1 MATSDPDSQ
10 CGQSEALSWLNGQ
23 LQTNFRQLDQ
33 LSSGACYCQLM
44 DWLYPGSIN
53 MKSVKFQARTK
64 AEFLQNYTILQAAFQ
79 KNNITKPVPTEELI
93 KGKSSFQFLKWF
105 KTFFQANHK
114 EKEYDPVAARN
125 GQDMLVET
133 PQRRIPSPS
142 VSNKLA
148 SDDEGTEDEEGAT
161 HSRRHIVYRQEWE
174 KTYSWLRPSLMGE
187 TYAYCNLC
195 KANLSIVN
203 AGTFGLKQHQKTRR
217 HRGQVQATTGDG
229 GFACSQILKRFV
241 QVHCLG
247 RASDGG
253 EEVSG
258 ETARLVLGPQYPGD
272 ITSACKHTPYC
283 VYIYGRVRLGG
294 GDPVCVVLVGYFD
307 ERAAKHRIR
316 LLDVLHTGSDVVGD
330 LMDTLG
336 RFDLPGHNVA
346 AFYTD
351 GMDDHSEDIAEE
363 MKKLNRNVV
372 ALGGLYSL
380 ADAACRAAVTGHC
393 SVVPGLISEIY
404 AHYSSCS
411 SHNDSL
417 KALFSGVRGL
427 DSGVGGRLE
436 DLCVL
441 VTRVCE
447 MWTELASYFDS
458 CGTSAAQICAQM
470 RTPQVRATFMFLNVA
485 LEQLRSFQRR
495 LQSRDGTA
503 RADLVQIL
511 REASGLLRSYASSFL
526 SPQAVVRFLKGRDPA
541 VLKNTKFHLPWTEL
555 SLCGSGLE
563 DFLMEQEAEM
573 ADVLEDFQGMCLSF
587 HATLTASVLEGLP
600 LSDGALRSMSQ
611 LLDPQG
617 RLKVTS
623 KAVAD
628 LAAQLGLTSDTKES
642 SEFTDEFLEYQL
654 AEEGEGEEDGVPHGN
669 EQHGK
674 QPALEEHWSTVLK
687 TTKPTSIFRKLI
699 LSLLALPCPPLE
711 ADKVFAQ
718 AVENGGGAHLKK
730 TTLET
735 DLDETK
741 EVDVANNSSISS
753 ECGVESPVTNGSN
766 KESFNRPLTMK
777 KSTLET
783 DLDETKEMDIA
794 NNSSIISECD
804 VASPVSN
811 GSRNE
816 SFLKALKM
824 NNYSAVLKPCAVHLQ
839 RVTNVK
845 EGETVLVKDVVGT
858 SSGLEL
864 SETDS
869 PLSSKS
875 AKKMY
880 QDGRGFMKGE
890 LVWGKVKSFSWWP
903 GLVVEWKGR
912 FSATAMRRVEWF
924 GDGMFSVICTD
935 ALSPFA
941 AFAKCFCQNS
951 FASLPAY
958 KNAIYEVL
966 ELAVERAAKT
976 FDSKP
981 ENRSEELKV
990 MLEWAM
996 GGFLPTG
1003 PDGFFPRSDD
1013 EGNCKESSDSSMSDY
1028 LPPAKRKYAR
1038 NRQQVNQTL
1047 SREQMVQEI
1056 RSRGEDI
1063 EDFCLSCG
1071 SRNAVVLHP
1080 LFKGSLCQKCRENFS
1095 ETLYRYDE
1103 DGYQSYCTVCCAGR
1117 EVLLC
1122 SNNSCCR
1129 CFCKDCMDI
1138 LVGPGTFDKMKEKD
1152 PWSCYMCL
1160 PPNSYGQLH
1169 LRADWSVRVQEF
1181 FANDTAF
1188 EFEPHRV
1195 YPSIPSQKR
1204 RPIKVLSLFDGIA
1217 TGYLV
1222 LRELGFKIER
1232 YMASEICEDSIAV
1245 GMVKH
1250 DRSIEYVNDVRNIT
1264 RKNLA
1269 EWGPFDLLIGGS
1281 PCNDLST
1288 VNPNRKGL
1296 YEGTGRLFFEYYRML
1311 TMMRPREEDS
1321 RPFFWLFENVVSMA
1335 LHDKADICRFLECK
1349 PVLVDAVRVSA
1360 AYRPRYFWGNI
1371 PGMNRPLAASLDDK
1385 VNLQDCLEV
1394 GRVANVNKVRTIT
1407 TKYNSIRQGKK
1418 GPLPVSM
1425 NDKDDYLWCT
1435 EMERIFGFPKHYTDV
1450 NNMGRARRQKVL
1462 GKSWSVPVIR
1472 HLLAPLKDYF
1482 ECE

>member
-1 MATSDPDSQ
+1 CFTMTITSPSV
-10 CGQSEALSWLNGQ
+10 GSHENSLSWLNGQ

-133 PQRRIPSPS
+133 PQRP
-142 VSNKLA
+142 

-718 AVENGGGAHLKK
+718 V
-730 TTLET
+730 
-735 DLDETK
+735 DES
-741 EVDVANNSSISS
+741 DSQ
-753 ECGVESPVTNGSN
+753 
-766 KESFNRPLTMK
+766 
-777 KSTLET
+777 
-783 DLDETKEMDIA
+783 
-794 NNSSIISECD
+794 
-804 VASPVSN
+804 
-811 GSRNE
+811 
-816 SFLKALKM
+816 M

-839 RVTNVK
+839 RVTSK
-845 EGETVLVKDVVGT
+845 EVCTRPLKSLLSGCVRGMR
-858 SSGLEL
+858 GLESSL
-864 SETDS
+864 RQRPQARTVFQAGLGTWGRVEDTS
-869 PLSSKS
+869 PSTNGFATQLKVSKENVS
-875 AKKMY
+875 GSDLNFCY
-880 QDGRGFMKGE
+880 DPDGRGFMKGE

-1003 PDGFFPRSDD
+1003 PDGFFPRSD
-1013 EGNCKESSDSSMSDY
+1013 GTLHCCQNESSDSSMSDY

-1047 SREQMVQEI
+1047 N
-1056 RSRGEDI
+1056 
-1063 EDFCLSCG
+1063 FCLSCG

>member
-1 MATSDPDSQ
+1 MACGMMLDPDSQ

-142 VSNKLA
+142 GERESMKGN
-148 SDDEGTEDEEGAT
+148 DEEGAT

-654 AEEGEGEEDGVPHGN
+654 AEEGEGEEDG
-669 EQHGK
+669 

-766 KESFNRPLTMK
+766 KESFNRPL
-777 KSTLET
+777 S
-783 DLDETKEMDIA
+783 
-794 NNSSIISECD
+794 
-804 VASPVSN
+804 
-811 GSRNE
+811 
-816 SFLKALKM
+816 
-824 NNYSAVLKPCAVHLQ
+824 
-839 RVTNVK
+839 
-845 EGETVLVKDVVGT
+845 
-858 SSGLEL
+858 
-864 SETDS
+864 
-869 PLSSKS
+869 
-875 AKKMY
+875 
-880 QDGRGFMKGE
+880 FMKGE

-1003 PDGFFPRSDD
+1003 PDGFFPH

>member
-1 MATSDPDSQ
+1 MASVDPDSQ

-133 PQRRIPSPS
+133 PH
-142 VSNKLA
+142 NKLA

-654 AEEGEGEEDGVPHGN
+654 AEEGE
-669 EQHGK
+669 
-674 QPALEEHWSTVLK
+674 EEHWSTVLK

-766 KESFNRPLTMK
+766 KESFNRPLT
-777 KSTLET
+777 SQPECGYV
-783 DLDETKEMDIA
+783 
-794 NNSSIISECD
+794 SII
-804 VASPVSN
+804 
-811 GSRNE
+811 
-816 SFLKALKM
+816 
-824 NNYSAVLKPCAVHLQ
+824 LQ
-839 RVTNVK
+839 GCVR
-845 EGETVLVKDVVGT
+845 GMR
-858 SSGLEL
+858 GLESSL
-864 SETDS
+864 RQRPQARTVFQAGLGTWGRVEDTS
-869 PLSSKS
+869 PSTPPQSPT
-875 AKKMY
+875 APKMY

-924 GDGMFSVICTD
+924 GDGMFSVVGVFYFSFVG
-935 ALSPFA
+935 LVSGRS
-941 AFAKCFCQNS
+941 AF
-951 FASLPAY
+951 L
-958 KNAIYEVL
+958 L
-966 ELAVERAAKT
+966 ERAAKT

-1003 PDGFFPRSDD
+1003 PDGFFPRSD
-1013 EGNCKESSDSSMSDY
+1013 G
-1028 LPPAKRKYAR
+1028 
-1038 NRQQVNQTL
+1038 TL
-1047 SREQMVQEI
+1047 HCSPHTFLLMLSFSEQMVQEI

>member
-1 MATSDPDSQ
+1 QRTHFVVSPCAVLDQ

-142 VSNKLA
+142 GELSNKLA

-718 AVENGGGAHLKK
+718 VDESDSQVQN
-730 TTLET
+730 T
-735 DLDETK
+735 DNLQVTSK
-741 EVDVANNSSISS
+741 EVSSQP
-753 ECGVESPVTNGSN
+753 ECGYV
-766 KESFNRPLTMK
+766 
-777 KSTLET
+777 
-783 DLDETKEMDIA
+783 
-794 NNSSIISECD
+794 SII
-804 VASPVSN
+804 
-811 GSRNE
+811 
-816 SFLKALKM
+816 
-824 NNYSAVLKPCAVHLQ
+824 LQ
-839 RVTNVK
+839 GCVR
-845 EGETVLVKDVVGT
+845 GMR
-858 SSGLEL
+858 GLESSL
-864 SETDS
+864 RQRPQARTVFQAGLGTWGRVEDTS
-869 PLSSKS
+869 PSTPPQSPTNSKLP
-875 AKKMY
+875 KKNR
-880 QDGRGFMKGE
+880 DHLIFPGFMKGE

-1003 PDGFFPRSDD
+1003 PDGFFPRSD
-1013 EGNCKESSDSSMSDY
+1013 GTLHCCQNESSDSSMSDY

>member
-1 MATSDPDSQ
+1 RSSDLELGPT

-79 KNNITKPVPTEELI
+79 KNNITKELI

-125 GQDMLVET
+125 GQD
-133 PQRRIPSPS
+133 I
-142 VSNKLA
+142 
-148 SDDEGTEDEEGAT
+148 
-161 HSRRHIVYRQEWE
+161 
-174 KTYSWLRPSLMGE
+174 WLRPSLMGE

-718 AVENGGGAHLKK
+718 VDESDSQ

-766 KESFNRPLTMK
+766 KESFNRPL
-777 KSTLET
+777 S
-783 DLDETKEMDIA
+783 
-794 NNSSIISECD
+794 
-804 VASPVSN
+804 
-811 GSRNE
+811 
-816 SFLKALKM
+816 
-824 NNYSAVLKPCAVHLQ
+824 
-839 RVTNVK
+839 
-845 EGETVLVKDVVGT
+845 
-858 SSGLEL
+858 
-864 SETDS
+864 
-869 PLSSKS
+869 
-875 AKKMY
+875 
-880 QDGRGFMKGE
+880 FMKGE

-1003 PDGFFPRSDD
+1003 PDGFFPRSD
-1013 EGNCKESSDSSMSDY
+1013 G
-1028 LPPAKRKYAR
+1028 
-1038 NRQQVNQTL
+1038 TL
-1047 SREQMVQEI
+1047 HY
-1056 RSRGEDI
+1056 
-1063 EDFCLSCG
+1063 FCLSCG